1 MVSQGTLFV
10 LKEARIRGRCNRGCG
25 AMQVGTDATQ
35 VERRTTPDRRRQRAV
50 APDALRVIVERMA
63 DGVLV
68 VNHDGTIQ
76 FANPAAERLFGRPAT
91 ELAGSHLGFP
101 VVGDSTEIDIVRP
114 GGSCITVELRAA
126 DSDWDGE
133 RAILVSLRDISDRK
147 SLEIERVARARADAA
162 SIAKSEFLTLM
173 SHELRTPLNAVIG
186 YAELV
191 GIGLAGPVTTEQHA
205 HLDRIRANGA
215 HLLELVDE
223 MIDLARAGEGQLAL
237 LSANAPAVRIANDAL
252 GDVRAIAA
260 SRGVRLVNAC
270 SGGEGAVFTG
280 DAERVRQILRHLLH
294 NAVKFTPRGGDVNC
308 ECGVADKQDDAGRAL
323 GAGPW
328 VYWRV
333 SDNGAGIAPDQLT
346 SIFDPFTQVDRGHS
360 RASDGSGL
368 GLTISRSLSRL
379 MKGDLTVRSEL
390 GRGSRFTLWLP
401 AATSAVET
409 PS

>member
-1 MVSQGTLFV
+1 MQAGSDVSQG
-10 LKEARIRGRCNRGCG
+10 
-25 AMQVGTDATQ
+25 
-35 VERRTTPDRRRQRAV
+35 ERRTNPDRRLQRGG
-50 APDALRVIVERMA
+50 APDALRAIVERMA

-68 VNHDGTIQ
+68 VNHVGTIR
-76 FANPAAERLFGRPAT
+76 FANPAADRLFGRSET
-91 ELAGSHLGFP
+91 ELVGSHLGFP
-101 VVGDSTEIDIVRP
+101 VVGESTEIDIVRP
-114 GGSCITVELRAA
+114 GGTCITVELRAA
-126 DSDWDGE
+126 DSDWNGE

-147 SLEIERVARARADAA
+147 SLEVERVARARADAA

-191 GIGLAGPVTTEQHA
+191 GIGLAGPVTTEQRA
-205 HLDRIRANGA
+205 HLERIRANGE

-237 LSANAPAVRIANDAL
+237 LNANAEAVRLANDAL
-252 GDVRAIAA
+252 GDVRATAV
-260 SRGVRLVNAC
+260 SRGVHLSRAC
-270 SGGEGAVFTG
+270 TGGDGAVFTG

-294 NAVKFTPRGGDVNC
+294 NAVKFTPRGGNVNC
-308 ECGVADKQDDAGRAL
+308 ECGVAAKQDDAARAL
-323 GAGPW
+323 GPGPW
-328 VYWRV
+328 VYVRV

-346 SIFDPFTQVDRGHS
+346 SIFDPFTQVDRGHA

-379 MKGDLTVRSEL
+379 MKGDLTVQSEL

-401 AATSAVET
+401 AATSSIET
-409 PS
+409 P